1 VSDGDNSRVYVI
13 DGASNQQINQ
23 FPVPSPAGVAV
34 NPKTNRIY
42 VASVGAALFVFDGSN
57 NSQIARV
64 PMDSSTEQVATN
76 FRLNRAYTTV
86 DSNELGIVNG
96 ANQVVE
102 KVPTEAFAHGVDVN
116 LFNNKIYVA
125 NANSASVTIV
135 DGKTNRVV
143 QTLPIPANFPDGV
156 TVNLVTGRTYITDFF
171 SNIVIVLQD

>member
-1 VSDGDNSRVYVI
+1 
-13 DGASNQQINQ
+13 
-23 FPVPSPAGVAV
+23 
-34 NPKTNRIY
+34 
-42 VASVGAALFVFDGSN
+42 
-57 NSQIARV
+57 
-64 PMDSSTEQVATN
+64 
-76 FRLNRAYTTV
+76 
-86 DSNELGIVNG
+86 VNG